1 VSSLRVSESILDL
14 VGRTPLLRLTKL
26 EPSGGA
32 QIWAKLEYLNPGGSL
47 KDRAAIGM
55 VVAAERDGRLTP
67 RSVIIEPTA
76 GNTGIGLALV
86 GRQRGYRV
94 VLVVPANFSREKLL
108 VMQALGGELVI
119 TPQEPGI
126 RGAIEKAHELA
137 RSIPHAVVLQQFE
150 NPANPAYHHDT
161 TAVELWE
168 QTGGQV
174 DAIVI
179 GAGTGGTFS
188 GVVRY
193 FRERGSAARAVLVE
207 PQGSIWSGGQ
217 HGPHR
222 VEGIGGSFW
231 PGTLDRALIDEIIT
245 VPDDPAFE
253 TTRALAR
260 ECGVLSGGSGGA
272 AVNGAIQVAA
282 RLTRAAK
289 VVTIIPDAAE
299 RYISK
304 GVYGHEPENSEYRIQ
319 NTE

>member
-1 VSSLRVSESILDL
+1 MSSLRVSESILDL

-55 VVAAERDGRLTP
+55 VLAAEREGRLTP

-86 GRQRGYRV
+86 GCQRGYRV
-94 VLVVPANFSREKLL
+94 ILVVPANFSREKLL

-119 TPQEPGI
+119 TPQEAGI

-137 RSIPHAVVLQQFE
+137 RSIPDAVVLQQFE
-150 NPANPAYHHDT
+150 NPSNPAYHHDT

-168 QTGGQV
+168 QTGGRV

-188 GVVRY
+188 GIIRY

-207 PQGSIWSGGQ
+207 PQGSIWSGGPQ
-217 HGPHR
+217 GPHR

-272 AVNGAIQVAA
+272 AAHGAIQVAA
-282 RLTRAAK
+282 RLTPNAK
-289 VVTIIPDAAE
+289 VATIIPDAAE

-304 GVYGHEPENSEYRIQ
+304 GVYD
-319 NTE
+319 

>member
-32 QIWAKLEYLNPGGSL
+32 QIWAKLEYFNPGGSL

-55 VVAAERDGRLTP
+55 VLAAEHDGRLTP

-94 VLVVPANFSREKLL
+94 ILVVPANFSREKLV
-108 VMQALGGELVI
+108 VMQALGGELVV
-119 TPQEPGI
+119 TPQESGI
-126 RGAIEKAHELA
+126 RGAIEKAHDLA
-137 RSIPHAVVLQQFE
+137 RSIPGAIVLQQFE

-161 TAVELWE
+161 TAAELWE
-168 QTGGQV
+168 QTGGKV

-179 GAGTGGTFS
+179 GAGTGGTFT

-193 FRERGSAARAVLVE
+193 FRERGSSARAVLVE
-207 PQGSIWSGGQ
+207 PQGSIWSGAPP
-217 HGPHR
+217 GPHR

-231 PGTLDRALIDEIIT
+231 PGTLERALIDEIIT

-282 RLTRAAK
+282 RLARDAK
-289 VVTIIPDAAE
+289 VATIIPDAAE

-304 GVYGHEPENSEYRIQ
+304 GVYDP
-319 NTE
+319 

>member
-1 VSSLRVSESILDL
+1 MSSLRVSESILDL

-67 RSVIIEPTA
+67 QSVIIEPTA

-94 VLVVPANFSREKLL
+94 ILVVPANFSREKLL

-119 TPQEPGI
+119 TPQESGI

-137 RSIPHAVVLQQFE
+137 QSVPGAIVLQQFE
-150 NPANPAYHHDT
+150 NLANPAYHHDT

-168 QTGGQV
+168 QTGGKA

-179 GAGTGGTFS
+179 GAGTGGTFT

-193 FRERGSAARAVLVE
+193 FRERGSSARAVLVE
-207 PQGSIWSGGQ
+207 PQGSIWSGAP

-282 RLTRAAK
+282 RLARSAK
-289 VVTIIPDAAE
+289 VLTIIPDAAE

-304 GVYGHEPENSEYRIQ
+304 GVYDP
-319 NTE
+319 

>member
-55 VVAAERDGRLTP
+55 VLAAELDGRLTP
-67 RSVIIEPTA
+67 ESVIIEPTA

-94 VLVVPANFSREKLL
+94 ILVVPANFSREKLL

-119 TPQEPGI
+119 TPQESGI
-126 RGAIEKAHELA
+126 PGAIEKAHELA
-137 RSIPHAVVLQQFE
+137 RSIPNAVVLQQFE

-168 QTGGQV
+168 QTGGKV

-207 PQGSIWSGGQ
+207 PQGSIWSGAPQ
-217 HGPHR
+217 GPHK

-231 PGTLDRALIDEIIT
+231 PGTLERALIDEIIT
-245 VPDDPAFE
+245 VPDDPAFD

-282 RLTRAAK
+282 RLTPGAT

-304 GVYGHEPENSEYRIQ
+304 GVYGDEPENSEYRIQ
-319 NTE
+319 NSE

>member
-55 VVAAERDGRLTP
+55 VLAAERDGRLTP
-67 RSVIIEPTA
+67 QSVIIEPTA
-76 GNTGIGLALV
+76 GNTGIGLALI
-86 GRQRGYRV
+86 GCQRGYRV
-94 VLVVPANFSREKLL
+94 ILVVPANFSREKLL

-119 TPQEPGI
+119 TPQESGI

-137 RSIPHAVVLQQFE
+137 RSIPNAVVLQQFE

-168 QTGGQV
+168 QTGGRV

-217 HGPHR
+217 QGPHR

-231 PGTLDRALIDEIIT
+231 PGTLDRDLIDEIIT

-282 RLTRAAK
+282 RLASGAN

-304 GVYGHEPENSEYRIQ
+304 GVYGQDP
-319 NTE
+319 

>member
-32 QIWAKLEYLNPGGSL
+32 QIWAKLEYLNPGGSV
-47 KDRAAIGM
+47 KDRIAIGM
-55 VVAAERDGRLTP
+55 VLAAEREGQLRP
-67 RSVIIEPTA
+67 GSVIIEPTA

-94 VLVVPANFSREKLL
+94 ILVVPANFSREKMTL
-108 VMQALGGELVI
+108 MQALGGELVV
-119 TPQEPGI
+119 TPEDAGI

-137 RSIPHAVVLQQFE
+137 EQIEGSCVLQQFE
-150 NPANPAYHHDT
+150 NASNPDYHHDT
-161 TAVELWE
+161 TGVELWE
-168 QTGGQV
+168 QTGGRA
-174 DAIVI
+174 DALVI
-179 GAGTGGTFS
+179 GAGTGGTFT

-207 PQGSIWSGGQ
+207 PQGSIWSGAE

-231 PGTLDRALIDEIIT
+231 PGTLDRSLIDEIIT

-253 TTRALAR
+253 TARTLAL

-272 AVNGAIQVAA
+272 AVNAAIQVARRLPPTA
-282 RLTRAAK
+282 R
-289 VVTIIPDAAE
+289 VVTIVPDSGE
-299 RYISK
+299 RYLSK
-304 GVYGHEPENSEYRIQ
+304 GVYD
-319 NTE
+319 